1 MKRRLKAY
9 KKTVSIVDESTIALY
24 ESLGRE
30 KKGFLM
36 ESNDKENGRY
46 TFMGVEPEALI
57 QSDGESLVI
66 TKADGTKE
74 VRRGNPLERLKEY
87 YSEFEIVKEDGEL
100 EFTGGLVGSLGYDFI
115 RYTEDLPD
123 DNEDEIGIETIQLM
137 LASKFLA
144 IDHVAETFT
153 AVILEEDSPEG
164 KKRAEQEAKEL
175 IARAR
180 KNPKAAEKKHVHDG
194 IIVKKSDTCEQYSR
208 KVEKIK
214 QYIKEG
220 HIFQTVLSQRWTIQ
234 TKQDGFELYKELS
247 RCSCRCRS
255 G

>member
-164 KKRAEQEAKEL
+164 KKRAEQ
-175 IARAR
+175 
-180 KNPKAAEKKHVHDG
+180 
-194 IIVKKSDTCEQYSR
+194 
-208 KVEKIK
+208 
-214 QYIKEG
+214 
-220 HIFQTVLSQRWTIQ
+220 
-234 TKQDGFELYKELS
+234 
-247 RCSCRCRS
+247 
-255 G
+255 

>member
-66 TKADGTKE
+66 TKA
-74 VRRGNPLERLKEY
+74 ERHK
-87 YSEFEIVKEDGEL
+87 
-100 EFTGGLVGSLGYDFI
+100 GSAQGQ
-115 RYTEDLPD
+115 P
-123 DNEDEIGIETIQLM
+123 G
-137 LASKFLA
+137 
-144 IDHVAETFT
+144 
-153 AVILEEDSPEG
+153 
-164 KKRAEQEAKEL
+164 
-175 IARAR
+175 
-180 KNPKAAEKKHVHDG
+180 
-194 IIVKKSDTCEQYSR
+194 
-208 KVEKIK
+208 
-214 QYIKEG
+214 
-220 HIFQTVLSQRWTIQ
+220 W
-234 TKQDGFELYKELS
+234 
-247 RCSCRCRS
+247 S

>member
-30 KKGFLM
+30 KEGFLM

-100 EFTGGLVGSLGYDFI
+100 EFTG
-115 RYTEDLPD
+115 
-123 DNEDEIGIETIQLM
+123 
-137 LASKFLA
+137 
-144 IDHVAETFT
+144 
-153 AVILEEDSPEG
+153 
-164 KKRAEQEAKEL
+164 
-175 IARAR
+175 
-180 KNPKAAEKKHVHDG
+180 
-194 IIVKKSDTCEQYSR
+194 
-208 KVEKIK
+208 
-214 QYIKEG
+214 
-220 HIFQTVLSQRWTIQ
+220 
-234 TKQDGFELYKELS
+234 
-247 RCSCRCRS
+247 
-255 G
+255 

>member
-1 MKRRLKAY
+1 
-9 KKTVSIVDESTIALY
+9 
-24 ESLGRE
+24 
-30 KKGFLM
+30 M

-180 KNPKAAEKKHVHDG
+180 K
-194 IIVKKSDTCEQYSR
+194 IQRRQR
-208 KVEKIK
+208 KN
-214 QYIKEG
+214 
-220 HIFQTVLSQRWTIQ
+220 TSMMALS
-234 TKQDGFELYKELS
+234 
-247 RCSCRCRS
+247 
-255 G
+255 

>member
-115 RYTEDLPD
+115 RYTEDVYKRQAYCIQKRGRKSR
-123 DNEDEIGIETIQLM
+123 NEESYE
-137 LASKFLA
+137 
-144 IDHVAETFT
+144 H
-153 AVILEEDSPEG
+153 
-164 KKRAEQEAKEL
+164 KKRKSAAKGEY
-175 IARAR
+175 
-180 KNPKAAEKKHVHDG
+180 K
-194 IIVKKSDTCEQYSR
+194 
-208 KVEKIK
+208 
-214 QYIKEG
+214 
-220 HIFQTVLSQRWTIQ
+220 
-234 TKQDGFELYKELS
+234 TKRRL
-247 RCSCRCRS
+247 
-255 G
+255 

>member
-153 AVILEEDSPEG
+153 AVILEEDSPGRQETRRTGSQRADCAG
-164 KKRAEQEAKEL
+164 KKKSKGGR
-175 IARAR
+175 
-180 KNPKAAEKKHVHDG
+180 EK
-194 IIVKKSDTCEQYSR
+194 TR
-208 KVEKIK
+208 P
-214 QYIKEG
+214 
-220 HIFQTVLSQRWTIQ
+220 
-234 TKQDGFELYKELS
+234 
-247 RCSCRCRS
+247 
-255 G
+255 

>member
-1 MKRRLKAY
+1 MAAPQIFIRFHTAAAVRSNFRKGKHKMSKRPSDNEYFWNRRSRVYDDQVWKVYKKAY

-74 VRRGNPLERLKEY
+74 VRRA
-87 YSEFEIVKEDGEL
+87 
-100 EFTGGLVGSLGYDFI
+100 T
-115 RYTEDLPD
+115 
-123 DNEDEIGIETIQLM
+123 
-137 LASKFLA
+137 
-144 IDHVAETFT
+144 
-153 AVILEEDSPEG
+153 
-164 KKRAEQEAKEL
+164 
-175 IARAR
+175 
-180 KNPKAAEKKHVHDG
+180 
-194 IIVKKSDTCEQYSR
+194 
-208 KVEKIK
+208 
-214 QYIKEG
+214 
-220 HIFQTVLSQRWTIQ
+220 RW
-234 TKQDGFELYKELS
+234 
-247 RCSCRCRS
+247 S

>member
-87 YSEFEIVKEDGEL
+87 YPGGFVNISQNTKRVF
-100 EFTGGLVGSLGYDFI
+100 FTG
-115 RYTEDLPD
+115 
-123 DNEDEIGIETIQLM
+123 
-137 LASKFLA
+137 
-144 IDHVAETFT
+144 TFT
-153 AVILEEDSPEG
+153 AGGLKEEVRDGRLVILQEGRSKKFRRQVEQITFSGDYAVKSGQDVTFLTERAVLKLTPDGLMLTEIAPGVELEQDILAQMEFRPLISPEL
-164 KKRAEQEAKEL
+164 REMDH
-175 IARAR
+175 R
-180 KNPKAAEKKHVHDG
+180 
-194 IIVKKSDTCEQYSR
+194 
-208 KVEKIK
+208 
-214 QYIKEG
+214 
-220 HIFQTVLSQRWTIQ
+220 IFQAGPMGLTL
-234 TKQDGFELYKELS
+234 
-247 RCSCRCRS
+247 
-255 G
+255 

>member
-100 EFTGGLVGSLGYDFI
+100 EFTGGLVGSLDMI
-115 RYTEDLPD
+115 L
-123 DNEDEIGIETIQLM
+123 
-137 LASKFLA
+137 SA
-144 IDHVAETFT
+144 IPRIYRTT
-153 AVILEEDSPEG
+153 MKMKS
-164 KKRAEQEAKEL
+164 EL
-175 IARAR
+175 
-180 KNPKAAEKKHVHDG
+180 KPF
-194 IIVKKSDTCEQYSR
+194 SLCWLQSFWQSTM
-208 KVEKIK
+208 
-214 QYIKEG
+214 
-220 HIFQTVLSQRWTIQ
+220 
-234 TKQDGFELYKELS
+234 
-247 RCSCRCRS
+247 
-255 G
+255 